1 MQAESQWV
9 VGLTGG
15 IGSGK
20 SAAAERF
27 AQHGI
32 VVIDTDV
39 ISRQLTA
46 ANGAAMPTIRQQFGD
61 EFIASDGALNRD
73 LMRQSIFSDPAAK
86 KKLEAILHPLIRAES
101 IKQVAQATSPYVIL
115 AVPLLF
121 ETNGYKNIM
130 NTTLVI
136 DCAEPTQIRRTQAR
150 GGMTSEQIHAV
161 MAAQLPRAERLK
173 KADHIID
180 NNGSLE
186 VLHREVDQWH
196 QKFLAQSSFNKL
208 R

>member
-1 MQAESQWV
+1 MMAAKSPWV

-32 VVIDTDV
+32 VVIDTDT
-39 ISRQLTA
+39 IARELT
-46 ANGAAMPTIRQQFGD
+46 GAHGSAMPTIRKHFGD
-61 EFIASDGALNRD
+61 EFITPDGTLNRD
-73 LMRQSIFSDPAAK
+73 LMRQKVFSDPAAK
-86 KKLEAILHPLIRAES
+86 KKLEAILHPMIRAES
-101 IKQVAQATSPYVIL
+101 IKRIHEAKSAYVIL

-121 ETNGYKNIM
+121 ETGGYAGLI

-136 DCAEPTQIRRTQAR
+136 DCDEAVQIRRTMSR
-150 GGMTSEQIHAV
+150 SGMTQEQVRSV

-173 KADHIID
+173 HADHIID
-180 NNGSLE
+180 NNGTIDDLSQQ
-186 VLHREVDQWH
+186 VDRLHKQY
-196 QKFLAQSSFNKL
+196 LAQTGF
-208 R
+208 

>member
-46 ANGAAMPTIRQQFGD
+46 AKGAAMPTIRQQFGD

-73 LMRQSIFSDPAAK
+73 LMRQSILSDSAAK

-136 DCAEPTQIRRTQAR
+136 DCAEATQIRRAQAR

-186 VLHREVDQWH
+186 VLHHEVDQWH